1 MSSEVSFE
9 TPYDVSALLTQIASN
24 GGDLLK
30 GGEEARRACL
40 IAARKLQFALEKPTE
55 SILRARVAEPA
66 HHAALRIAVDLGL
79 FQKMA
84 ESGEKITSVTHL
96 AALTDADV
104 VLLARLMKHL
114 ASMGT
119 LYEGEIAGTYSLTP
133 LSKALSQH
141 KKFQEA
147 IPLSFNVIGPSFA
160 ALPEY
165 LQKTSYKNPH
175 EDLSQTRYSKDHNR
189 YCGPFQ
195 FAHNTPNDFWEWIA
209 YRPERVCPF
218 NNQMNDRVT
227 GLSSWDD
234 TQLRP
239 LEEKLG
245 KEAGDQDVPVLIVDV
260 GGGKGRDL
268 KAFHEKFSTLPGQL
282 VLQDRASVLDD
293 EEVKGLDDKIKVME
307 HDFFTPQPIK
317 GARAYYLHSVL
328 YDWSDE
334 KCADI
339 VANLK
344 PAMTKGYSQLLITE
358 HVIPDYGANWI
369 STTLDMIM
377 MCCFAGAERTV
388 RDWETL
394 LGNAG
399 FKITGIKGCEP
410 GTESLIEAELV

>member
-1 MSSEVSFE
+1 MLSEVSFE
-9 TPYDVSALLTQIASN
+9 TPYDIPALLNQIASN
-24 GGDLLK
+24 GDNLQK
-30 GGEEARRACL
+30 GGEEARQACL
-40 IAARKLQFALEKPTE
+40 TATRNLQFALEKPTE

-66 HHAALRIAVDLGL
+66 HHAALRTAVDLGI

-84 ESGEKITSVTHL
+84 ERGEKVTSATHL

-175 EDLSQTRYSKDHNR
+175 DDLSKIRYSKDDNE
-189 YCGPFQ
+189 YSGPFQ
-195 FAHNTPNDFWEWIA
+195 YAHNTPNDFWKWIA
-209 YRPERVCPF
+209 NRPERVCPF

-245 KEAGDQDVPVLIVDV
+245 KEAGDKDVPVLVVDV

-268 KAFHEKFSTLPGQL
+268 KAFHQKFPTLPGQL

-293 EEVKGLDDKIKVME
+293 EEVKGLDEKIEVME

-328 YDWSDE
+328 HDWSDK

-339 VANLK
+339 LANLK
-344 PAMTKGYSQLLITE
+344 PAMTKGYSKLLITE
-358 HVIPDYGANWI
+358 HVIPDHGANWI

-377 MCCFAGAERTV
+377 MCCFAGGERTV
-388 RDWETL
+388 KDWEKL
-394 LGNAG
+394 LGDAG
-399 FKITGIKGCEP
+399 FKITSIKSCEP
-410 GTESLIEAELV
+410 GTESLIEVELI